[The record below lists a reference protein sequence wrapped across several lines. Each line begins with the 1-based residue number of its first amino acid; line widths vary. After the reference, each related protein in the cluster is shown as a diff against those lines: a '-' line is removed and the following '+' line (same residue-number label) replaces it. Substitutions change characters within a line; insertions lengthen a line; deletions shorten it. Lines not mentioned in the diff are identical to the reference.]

1 MQNKFSCRYHGQERQ
16 RGYAG
21 SRSFR
26 QLLLQFELQ
35 FERRVLSVSDATDVR
50 LINKSLYPLGQ
61 FLFVME
67 QFHNNSQ
74 LSIRTGAP
82 YLAKLK
88 FGERIALATG

>member
-26 QLLLQFELQ
+26 RLSLQFELQ
-35 FERRVLSVSDATDVR
+35 FERRVLSVSDTADVR

-61 FLFVME
+61 LLFVME
-67 QFHNNSQ
+67 QFRNNSR
-74 LSIRTGAP
+74 LSTRTGAR
-82 YLAKLK
+82 YLAELD
-88 FGERIALATG
+88 FGERIALVAG

>member
-1 MQNKFSCRYHGQERQ
+1 
-16 RGYAG
+16 
-21 SRSFR
+21 
-26 QLLLQFELQ
+26 
-35 FERRVLSVSDATDVR
+35 
-50 LINKSLYPLGQ
+50 
-61 FLFVME
+61 ME